1 MLACPHYCL
10 PAKDICAHAVG
21 IMLRAVFVL
30 CHAQV
35 AHQEQELDQAYDAVE
50 KELRATECKDS
61 TLVSAQENFSLPL
74 FFCVASAWDPMSS
87 DILPAKQ
94 VKS

>member
-10 PAKDICAHAVG
+10 PAKDICANAVG
-21 IMLRAVFVL
+21 IMLMAVFVV

-35 AHQEQELDQAYDAVE
+35 AQQERELDQAYDAVE

-61 TLVSAQENFSLPL
+61 TLVSAQENSPSPCFSVSHLPGTL
-74 FFCVASAWDPMSS
+74 
-87 DILPAKQ
+87 
-94 VKS
+94 